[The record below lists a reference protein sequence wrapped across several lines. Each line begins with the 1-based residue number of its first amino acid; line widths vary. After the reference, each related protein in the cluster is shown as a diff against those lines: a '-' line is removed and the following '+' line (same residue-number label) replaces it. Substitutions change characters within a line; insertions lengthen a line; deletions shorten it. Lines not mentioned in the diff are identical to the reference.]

1 MNNGDLIRRE
11 ALAKEFNKMT
21 LKCLGAYSID
31 DYANAVAGLIDF
43 FPAVDAVEVV
53 RCKDCKY
60 QDDNTSC
67 PMLNAVAYTK
77 DDDFCCA
84 GRRGRKIKEMCCGG
98 CGKEEKTQEEA
109 RKETQNIFLGVRF
122 PKDGE

>member
-11 ALAKEFNKMT
+11 ALAKEFNQMT

-53 RCKDCKY
+53 HAKWVRPTKISGRNFDIPHCSACHEVPCGADGNY
-60 QDDNTSC
+60 C
-67 PMLNAVAYTK
+67 PN
-77 DDDFCCA
+77 
-84 GRRGRKIKEMCCGG
+84 CG
-98 CGKEEKTQEEA
+98 A
-109 RKETQNIFLGVRF
+109 RM
-122 PKDGE
+122 DGE